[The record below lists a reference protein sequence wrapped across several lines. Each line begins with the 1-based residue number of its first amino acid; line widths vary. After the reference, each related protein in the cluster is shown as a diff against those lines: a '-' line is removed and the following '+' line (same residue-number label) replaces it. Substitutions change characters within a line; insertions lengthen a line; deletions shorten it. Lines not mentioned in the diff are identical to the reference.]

1 MKPVSSAN
9 KHIRPI
15 HNLILE
21 IITAAAAETNESN
34 QLAATPDVKVNP
46 VCWMEL
52 LSSALDFSASEE
64 ADEFARGEDGDS
76 EVGGE
81 ETKPRKKLRKQIF
94 NIQLSC

>member
-1 MKPVSSAN
+1 
-9 KHIRPI
+9 
-15 HNLILE
+15 
-21 IITAAAAETNESN
+21 
-34 QLAATPDVKVNP
+34 
-46 VCWMEL
+46 MEL

-94 NIQLSC
+94 NKQWCR

>member
-1 MKPVSSAN
+1 METTKS
-9 KHIRPI
+9 
-15 HNLILE
+15 NLE
-21 IITAAAAETNESN
+21 KENCHSNAMSESGFNFEAETNESN

-46 VCWMEL
+46 VCLMEL

-81 ETKPRKKLRKQIF
+81 ETKPRKNCENKFL
-94 NIQLSC
+94 